1 MTLTRLSP
9 EGFDIANAWLQHGTI
24 AETAKALKVSENSI
38 VTALKEPTIKSYLD
52 SVYLDMGYRNRNR
65 LGALLD
71 RVIDMKIQEAEESEM
86 WTDKDVIDLI
96 TLAHKMRMDEIKA
109 TNNTSTTVNVANFNE
124 GSNYGKLMEKLING

>member
-1 MTLTRLSP
+1 MTITRLSP
-9 EGFDIANAWLQHGTI
+9 EGFDIANAWLQYGTI
-24 AETAKALKVSENSI
+24 AETAKALQITENSV

-71 RVIDMKIQEAEESEM
+71 KVIEIKIQEAEDSEM
-86 WTDKDVIDLI
+86 WTSKDIIDLI

-109 TNNTSTTVNVANFNE
+109 TSTNNTTVNVANFNE

>member
-1 MTLTRLSP
+1 MLTRISP
-9 EGFDIANAWLQHGTI
+9 EGFDIANAWLQYGTI
-24 AETAKALKVSENSI
+24 AETAHALQVTESSV

-52 SVYLDMGYRNRNR
+52 SVYLDMGYRNRNK

-71 RVIDMKIQEAEESEM
+71 KIIDIKIQEAEDSEM
-86 WTDKDVIDLI
+86 WTSKDIIDLI

-109 TNNTSTTVNVANFNE
+109 TATNNTTVNVANFNE